1 MRHPDPHF
9 GYPTVSWRT
18 NEQRSAALSV
28 PTSRHRFLRQGTLVL
43 DTHVDAIDLDSAA
56 QRILTWGSRHQSRI
70 VTLCGVDTLVQASRD
85 PALHRA
91 IAQADLALPG
101 DTAVAWAMRREGQ
114 RRQQA
119 LTARELMWRH
129 LALAEQAGQA
139 VHCHGGTQASLDRL
153 LTSIQA
159 AFPGLQVTG
168 TPSVDQDP
176 TPAED
181 LALAHRINATGAQ
194 VVFVG
199 LEDTEQT
206 HWMNAHRSQVRA
218 VMIGLGPDFAQPHA
232 TPQSQNQP
240 PALWRRPGAWHGLRR
255 HWTNRAVFFTHILR
269 NILLG
274 APPSRHDDPR

>member
-1 MRHPDPHF
+1 MRHPAPHF

-18 NEQRSAALSV
+18 NELRSAPLSAA
-28 PTSRHRFLRQGTLVL
+28 RHRFLRQGALVL
-43 DTHVDAIDLDSAA
+43 DTHIDAIDLDSAA
-56 QRILTWGSRHQSRI
+56 QRILTWSSRQQSRI
-70 VTLCGVDTLVQASRD
+70 VTLCRVDTLVQASRD
-85 PALHRA
+85 PSLHRA

-101 DTAVAWAMRREGQ
+101 DAGVAWAMRREGQ

-129 LALAEQAGQA
+129 LAQAEQAGQA
-139 VHCHGGTQASLDRL
+139 VHFHGGTQASLERL
-153 LTSIQA
+153 LTSAQA

-168 TPSVDQDP
+168 TPGAAHVT

-181 LALAHRINATGAQ
+181 LALAHRITSTGAQ

-199 LEDTEQT
+199 MEDAAQV

-218 VMIGLGPDFAQPHA
+218 VMIGLGPDFAQP
-232 TPQSQNQP
+232 
-240 PALWRRPGAWHGLRR
+240 PALSEPTQAPPGLRAR
-255 HWTNRAVFFTHILR
+255 LATRAVFFARVLQ

-274 APPSRHDDPR
+274 APPSRHEDPR